1 MHKESQITEFF
12 LRRITH
18 WRRDEGA
25 NLSLDKA
32 MVERQR
38 VGGESVYN
46 CKIEGLQLRIFKI
59 EKYKKVGDKLCN
71 KIKAMRRWIPATPL
85 QDRDFH

>member
-1 MHKESQITEFF
+1 
-12 LRRITH
+12 
-18 WRRDEGA
+18 
-25 NLSLDKA
+25 